1 MDSVFYQENKRK
13 QSSNSSD
20 LMQRKQQQKELAPGQ
35 GIMATILQSIP
46 KEANVTKIDYEG
58 PRIALFTNTP
68 RYLMEH
74 NEIISNLVNVIK
86 KRIVVRTDESIRKS
100 EEEARQIIA
109 QAVPKEADMQGTFFD
124 TAIGEVSIEA
134 KRPWLLQRNQEE
146 FNHADITEKTGWKIR
161 IRKATTIQSS
171 TIKAINYNLKISSSE
186 RAKQLKQVGEKI
198 FRPKLSQKS
207 EVSLLTLGG
216 FGQVGRSCM
225 LLTTAESKILID
237 CGVNPGAKSPMES
250 YPRLD
255 WANITLDDL
264 DAVVISHA
272 HLDHTGFLPV
282 LCKFGYKG
290 PIYCTEPTLP
300 MMNVIQLDAIK
311 VAAAQGRA
319 PLYSE
324 ADVKQI
330 MRQAITLSYG
340 TVTDISPDIKLVL
353 SNAGHIL
360 GSATC
365 HFHIGNGDHNFV
377 YTGDLKF
384 GKSILFESANW
395 NYPRVETL
403 LIEST
408 YGAKEDI
415 QPTREEVEAAFIN
428 AVNTILKDGGKVL
441 IPIPA
446 VGRAQEI
453 MMVINQYMKSG
464 QMVEAPV
471 FMEGMIAEATSI
483 HEAYP
488 EYLARDLRQKILET
502 DDNPFDSEY
511 FTNIEHSDGREEPLR
526 DGTPCII
533 MATSGM
539 LEGGPVLEYFKTI
552 APQKKNK
559 IVFVSYQVNGTLGRR
574 VLDGAKQVSML
585 GREGKVEVVNV
596 ECGVEKLDGFSG
608 HSDYNQLMSFV
619 HKLRPKLR
627 RVLVNHGERR
637 KSESLAMSIRR
648 MYRLPAHYPQIQEAI
663 KLF

>member
-1 MDSVFYQENKRK
+1 
-13 QSSNSSD
+13 
-20 LMQRKQQQKELAPGQ
+20 
-35 GIMATILQSIP
+35 MATILQSIP

-134 KRPWLLQRNQEE
+134 KRPWLLQRNPVE

-161 IRKATTIQSS
+161 VRKATTIQSS
-171 TIKAINYNLKISSSE
+171 TIKAINYNLKISAQE

-225 LLTTAESKILID
+225 LLTTVESKILID
-237 CGVNPGAKSPMES
+237 CGINPGVKSPMDS
-250 YPRLD
+250 FPRLD

-264 DAVVISHA
+264 DAIVISHA

-282 LCKFGYKG
+282 LCKYGYKG

-319 PLYSE
+319 PIYSE

-415 QPTREEVEAAFIN
+415 QPTREEVETAFVN
-428 AVNTILKDGGKVL
+428 AINTILKDGGKVL

-453 MMVINQYMKSG
+453 MMVIAQYMKSG

-488 EYLARDLRQKILET
+488 EYLSRDLRQKILET

-511 FTNIEHSDGREEPLR
+511 FTNIEHGDAREEPLR
-526 DGTPCII
+526 EGTPCII

-539 LEGGPVLEYFKTI
+539 LEGGPVLEYLKSI

-585 GREGKVEVVNV
+585 GKEGKVEVVNV

-608 HSDYNQLMSFV
+608 HSDYNQLMSFI

-637 KSESLAMSIRR
+637 KSENLAMSIRR

>member
-1 MDSVFYQENKRK
+1 
-13 QSSNSSD
+13 
-20 LMQRKQQQKELAPGQ
+20 MQRKQQQKELPLGQ
-35 GIMATILQSIP
+35 NIMATILQSIP

-134 KRPWLLQRNQEE
+134 KRPWLLQRNPEE

-171 TIKAINYNLKISSSE
+171 TIKAINYNLKISASE
-186 RAKQLKQVGEKI
+186 RARQLKQVGEKI
-198 FRPKLSQKS
+198 FRTKLSQKS

-225 LLTTAESKILID
+225 LLTTTESKILID
-237 CGVNPGAKSPMES
+237 CGINPGVKSPMES

-282 LCKFGYKG
+282 LCKYGYKG

-319 PLYSE
+319 PIYSE

-415 QPTREEVEAAFIN
+415 QPTREEVETAFVN
-428 AVNTILKDGGKVL
+428 TVNTILKDGGKVL

-453 MMVINQYMKSG
+453 MMVIAQYMKSG

-488 EYLARDLRQKILET
+488 EYLSRDLRQKILET
-502 DDNPFDSEY
+502 DDNPFDAEY
-511 FTNIEHSDGREEPLR
+511 FTSI
-526 DGTPCII
+526 
-533 MATSGM
+533 AT
-539 LEGGPVLEYFKTI
+539 
-552 APQKKNK
+552 QKKNK

-585 GREGKVEVVNV
+585 GKEGKVEVVNV

-608 HSDYNQLMSFV
+608 HSDYNQLMSFI

-637 KSESLAMSIRR
+637 KSENLAMSIRR